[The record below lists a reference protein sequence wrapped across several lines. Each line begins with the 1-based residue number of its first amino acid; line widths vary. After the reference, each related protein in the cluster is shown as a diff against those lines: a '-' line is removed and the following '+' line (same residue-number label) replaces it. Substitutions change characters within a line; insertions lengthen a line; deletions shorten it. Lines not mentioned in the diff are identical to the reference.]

1 MKLSTRISVLCI
13 ALVALLAPV
22 AHAIPGVSFGIMG
35 GPNLTLPT
43 TSSALPAGTELTG
56 TIGYSV
62 GPSVGIGPLE
72 LSALYSSYGSKLTFL
87 GISQTSSSNYLDFP
101 ALYRIGAGPL
111 SVGLG
116 GFYSICLENGC
127 TSDNNKYG
135 ATASV
140 RATVPVVGFFVDG
153 RFNLDLKDNAGS
165 KSSALAVLLGYDF
178 I

>member
-1 MKLSTRISVLCI
+1 MKLFTRISALCI

-35 GPNLTLPT
+35 GANLNLPS
-43 TSSALPAGTELTG
+43 TSSSLPAGTELTG
-56 TIGYSV
+56 TLGYSV

-72 LSALYSSYGSKLTFL
+72 LSALYSSYGSKVTFL
-87 GISQTSSSNYLDFP
+87 GVGQTTTSNFLDIP

-116 GFYSICLENGC
+116 GFYSICVESGC
-127 TSDNNKYG
+127 TTDNNNYG

-140 RATVPVVGFFVDG
+140 RASVPVVGFFVDG
-153 RFNLDLKDNAGS
+153 RFNLGLKDSAGS
-165 KSSALAVLLGYDF
+165 KASSLAVLLGYDF